1 VTLRELLIEDEGL
14 RLKPYRCTEG
24 KLTIG
29 VGRNLDDVG
38 ITREEAMMLLDHDIT
53 RATNAAAEV
62 VGRDVFGALSPTR
75 QNALISMAFQMGR
88 DGLAD
93 FRAMLQG
100 VRVGDWQ
107 AAYLQALDSK
117 WAKQTPARAQRIA
130 TMLLTG
136 EP

>member
-1 VTLRELLIEDEGL
+1 MSLRDLLIADEGL

-29 VGRNLDDVG
+29 VGRNLEDVG
-38 ITREEAMMLLDHDIT
+38 ITRDEAMALLDHDIT

-62 VGRDVFGALSPTR
+62 VGRDVFGALNPAR
-75 QNALISMAFQMGR
+75 QAALVSMAFQMGR
-88 DGLAD
+88 EGLAD
-93 FRAMLQG
+93 FRKMLQA
-100 VRVGDWQ
+100 VRAGDWQ
-107 AAYLQALDSK
+107 SAHDNALDSK